1 MYSLE
6 ELQSQITELFSR
18 VQIPDYP
25 ENLYQPISY
34 SMSQGGKRIRPL
46 LAFLACQVFDGKI
59 SDVIPASLGLEIFHN
74 FTLLHD
80 DIMDDA
86 PIRRGIP
93 TVYKKWGANTAIL
106 SGDTM
111 FVIAYEHITRSN
123 PKILKEILELFN
135 RTAREV
141 CEGQQLDMD
150 FEKQK
155 NVTIGEYIE
164 MIRLKTAV
172 LIAGSLKSGAISASA
187 SIEMQVAIYN
197 FGINI
202 GIAFQLMDDLLDSY
216 GDEKIFGKKTGNDI
230 ITNKKTFLYL
240 KAYEKADF
248 NVKKKLDA
256 AFLLKDNN
264 LKVKKVTSLF
274 DNLNIKPETE
284 MIIDYYSNRAYQIL
298 DSMNLEANK
307 KSIIMELSQK
317 LVRRNY

>member
-18 VQIPDYP
+18 VQIPEYP

>member
-86 PIRRGIP
+86 PIRRGIQ

>member
-1 MYSLE
+1 
-6 ELQSQITELFSR
+6 
-18 VQIPDYP
+18 
-25 ENLYQPISY
+25 
-34 SMSQGGKRIRPL
+34 
-46 LAFLACQVFDGKI
+46 
-59 SDVIPASLGLEIFHN
+59 
-74 FTLLHD
+74 
-80 DIMDDA
+80 MDDA